1 MLKPTP
7 ARVILAL
14 LGGLALILI
23 AAWSS
28 GLHHQICKEAQTNQ
42 ENCATYNLA
51 PFVIIQIFKAL
62 DAASVAITALATV
75 AIGWFTF
82 TLWRATTGTLKV
94 ALDSVQLAREEFLS
108 TQRPKIK
115 LKHFWLANDNIWN
128 EKPVIVNF
136 WVVNTGTSNAIGHL
150 IGLRHFVIHKN
161 ESLPIDPTIP
171 TLTPIGG
178 RPLIPGLNW
187 QYHNIDTKI
196 IITRAQADDIRQSK
210 RDLYFIGYISYFD
223 GAGRMRITG
232 FCRKLQVPER
242 DWSDISKCRF
252 YVEMDPDYEYED

>member
-62 DAASVAITALATV
+62 DAASVAITALATI

-82 TLWRATTGTLKV
+82 TLWRANTGTLKV
-94 ALDSVQLAREEFLS
+94 VLDSVQLAR
-108 TQRPKIK
+108 
-115 LKHFWLANDNIWN
+115 
-128 EKPVIVNF
+128 
-136 WVVNTGTSNAIGHL
+136 
-150 IGLRHFVIHKN
+150 
-161 ESLPIDPTIP
+161 
-171 TLTPIGG
+171 
-178 RPLIPGLNW
+178 
-187 QYHNIDTKI
+187 
-196 IITRAQADDIRQSK
+196 
-210 RDLYFIGYISYFD
+210 
-223 GAGRMRITG
+223 
-232 FCRKLQVPER
+232 KLQAPER